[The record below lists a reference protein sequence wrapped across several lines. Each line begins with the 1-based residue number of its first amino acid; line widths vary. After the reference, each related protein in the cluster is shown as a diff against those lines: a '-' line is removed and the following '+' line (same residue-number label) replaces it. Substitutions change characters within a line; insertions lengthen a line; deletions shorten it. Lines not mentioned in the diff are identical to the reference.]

1 MYSPAASRLWR
12 CVAGMFI
19 YDRIEQEAPMNMIIK
34 GRHME
39 VTPAIRTYAEGKI
52 GRIAKILDS
61 MILSTEIE
69 LFTEK
74 NPSIENGQVAEVTV
88 YTKGHVIRAKEAAS
102 DMYAAIDLVS
112 DKLERQV
119 KKFKT
124 KIVDKHRAPVVMPPV
139 AEPTAEVERAVVK
152 TKVVEVKPMS
162 HEEAILQL
170 ELLGH
175 DFFVFSSAET
185 EEISVLYRRNDGD
198 YGLIEPR

>member
-1 MYSPAASRLWR
+1 MK
-12 CVAGMFI
+12 
-19 YDRIEQEAPMNMIIK
+19 MIIK

-39 VTPAIRTYAEGKI
+39 VTPAIRAYAEEKI

-61 MILSTEIE
+61 MIMSAEVE

-88 YTKGHVIRAKEAAS
+88 YTKGHVIRAKEASS

-119 KKFKT
+119 RKFKT
-124 KIVDKHRAPVVMPPV
+124 KVFDRHKAAGVMPPV
-139 AEPTAEVERAVVK
+139 EVPPLEVEPGIVK
-152 TKVVEVKPMS
+152 KKALELKPMS
-162 HEEAILQL
+162 AEEAILQL

-185 EEISVLYRRNDGD
+185 EEINVLYRRNDGD

>member
-1 MYSPAASRLWR
+1 MK
-12 CVAGMFI
+12 
-19 YDRIEQEAPMNMIIK
+19 MIIK
-34 GRHME
+34 GRHMD
-39 VTPAIRTYAEGKI
+39 VTPAIREYAEEKI
-52 GRIAKILDS
+52 GRIAKVLDS
-61 MILSTEIE
+61 MIMSAEVE
-69 LFTEK
+69 LFTER

-88 YTKGHVIRAKEAAS
+88 YTKGHVIRAKEASS

-119 KKFKT
+119 KKYKT
-124 KIVDKHRAPVVMPPV
+124 KIIDRHKVAPVLMPV
-139 AEPTAEVERAVVK
+139 EPLVPEKSDERVIVK
-152 TKVVEVKPMS
+152 TKILEVKPMS
-162 HEEAILQL
+162 PEEAILQL

>member
-1 MYSPAASRLWR
+1 MK
-12 CVAGMFI
+12 
-19 YDRIEQEAPMNMIIK
+19 MIIK

-39 VTPAIRTYAEGKI
+39 VTPAIRSYAEEKI
-52 GRIAKILDS
+52 GRIAKILNS
-61 MILSTEIE
+61 MILSTEVE
-69 LFTEK
+69 LFAEK

-139 AEPTAEVERAVVK
+139 AEPAAEAEPAIVK

-162 HEEAILQL
+162 QEEAILQL